1 MKETIFIKIL
11 KILESYQIEWEKCVK
26 YPTPLA
32 RELTKIIKADMIS
45 FAIYVYNYGDV
56 PGEDTKKL
64 LKQWEEQ
71 K

>member
-1 MKETIFIKIL
+1 MNEAIFIKIL
-11 KILESYQIEWEKCVK
+11 KILESYQIEGKKCVK

-32 RELTKIIKADMIS
+32 RDLTKIIKSDMIS
-45 FAIYVYNYGDV
+45 FAAYVYGIIDINSNEID
-56 PGEDTKKL
+56 EL